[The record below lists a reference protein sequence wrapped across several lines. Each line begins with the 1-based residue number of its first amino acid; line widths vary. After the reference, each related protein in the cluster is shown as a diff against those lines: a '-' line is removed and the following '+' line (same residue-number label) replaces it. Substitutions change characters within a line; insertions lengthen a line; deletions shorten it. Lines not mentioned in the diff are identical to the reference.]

1 MDAYEM
7 LGTIGEGTYG
17 VVLRARHTTT
27 RQVRCASGSLRTS
40 RGADRPRKME
50 ARHRLPTRA
59 AIPTLAAGRRDQ
71 EVQGV

>member
-27 RQVRCASGSLRTS
+27 RQVRSAPP
-40 RGADRPRKME
+40 RGISE
-50 ARHRLPTRA
+50 
-59 AIPTLAAGRRDQ
+59 
-71 EVQGV
+71 